1 MNFFKIDHCLQ
12 FSPVCYFGHVIFINK
27 HSYISIERITLN
39 NWHYNLC
46 ANSFVSIVPKNLLS
60 KKKKY
65 GIVIII
71 LIVAEVQHFS
81 LYAHT
86 KKWTITKSFWIS
98 FCSPFPFLLYLILH
112 LSVCSLDYFCIF
124 LL

>member
-1 MNFFKIDHCLQ
+1 MNFFKTDRCLQ

-27 HSYISIERITLN
+27 HSYISIQRITLS

-46 ANSFVSIVPKNLLS
+46 ANSFVSVVPKNLLS
-60 KKKKY
+60 KKKY

-81 LYAHT
+81 PYAHT
-86 KKWTITKSFWIS
+86 KKWTIMKSFWIS

-112 LSVCSLDYFCIF
+112 LSVSSLDYFCIF